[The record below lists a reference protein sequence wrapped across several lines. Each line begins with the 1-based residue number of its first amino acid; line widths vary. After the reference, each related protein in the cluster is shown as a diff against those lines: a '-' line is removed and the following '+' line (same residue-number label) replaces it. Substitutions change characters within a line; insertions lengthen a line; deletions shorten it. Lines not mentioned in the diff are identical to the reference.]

1 MTARHG
7 GDEIAAILRSEGVER
22 LFTLC
27 GGHISPILTGARAAG
42 IRVVDVRHEATA
54 VFAADATAR
63 LTGIPGVAAVTAGP
77 GLTNT
82 VTAVEN
88 ARLAQSPVVVL
99 GGATATVLRG
109 RGSLQ
114 DIDQQALAAPLFKWC
129 ARAER
134 VADLGPLVA
143 RAFREARRGVPGP
156 VFVECAVDLLYPETI
171 TRQWYG
177 VEPRPGEPPA
187 SFGRRLQRAY
197 LAFHLRRIFRGA
209 GPAVRSDDAGAPP
222 APGGWALARAAR
234 ALARCE
240 RPVVVVGSQATL
252 SPGATGDLIAALERL
267 GAPVWLSGMARGLL
281 GADHPL
287 LFRHRRR
294 DALREA
300 DLVLLAGVPC
310 DFRLDYGRAIG
321 RRARIVAAHLDEAE
335 LTRNRAPSISS
346 CSAPGDFLRALAHRV
361 PAPAPRE
368 NWLLRLRQRENER
381 EEEIARQAGEPA
393 AGGLN
398 PLRLLRD
405 LDGFLDER
413 AVLVADGGDFVG
425 TASYTVRP
433 RSPLSWLDPGPYG
446 TLGVGGG
453 FAAGARLARPDAEV
467 WVLYG
472 DGSLAYSL
480 AEFDSFARHGLPV
493 IALVGNDASWA
504 QIARDQIATLGD
516 DVGTVLA
523 RTDYHAAA
531 EALGGRGLRIER
543 PEEILPAF
551 ERAREWARAGSPVL
565 INAILGPSD
574 FRRGSI
580 SL

>member
-1 MTARHG
+1 MLGSG
-7 GDEIAAILRSEGVER
+7 G
-22 LFTLC
+22 
-27 GGHISPILTGARAAG
+27 
-42 IRVVDVRHEATA
+42 
-54 VFAADATAR
+54 
-63 LTGIPGVAAVTAGP
+63 
-77 GLTNT
+77 
-82 VTAVEN
+82 
-88 ARLAQSPVVVL
+88 
-99 GGATATVLRG
+99 
-109 RGSLQ
+109 
-114 DIDQQALAAPLFKWC
+114 
-129 ARAER
+129 
-134 VADLGPLVA
+134 
-143 RAFREARRGVPGP
+143 
-156 VFVECAVDLLYPETI
+156 
-171 TRQWYG
+171 
-177 VEPRPGEPPA
+177 
-187 SFGRRLQRAY
+187 
-197 LAFHLRRIFRGA
+197 
-209 GPAVRSDDAGAPP
+209 
-222 APGGWALARAAR
+222 
-234 ALARCE
+234 
-240 RPVVVVGSQATL
+240 
-252 SPGATGDLIAALERL
+252 
-267 GAPVWLSGMARGLL
+267 
-281 GADHPL
+281 
-287 LFRHRRR
+287 
-294 DALREA
+294 
-300 DLVLLAGVPC
+300 
-310 DFRLDYGRAIG
+310 
-321 RRARIVAAHLDEAE
+321 
-335 LTRNRAPSISS
+335 
-346 CSAPGDFLRALAHRV
+346 FLRALSRRV
-361 PAPAPRE
+361 PSPAPRAD
-368 NWLLRLRQRENER
+368 WLLRLRQREHER
-381 EEEIARQAGEPA
+381 EEEIARQAGEPT

-405 LDGFLDER
+405 LDGFLDDR